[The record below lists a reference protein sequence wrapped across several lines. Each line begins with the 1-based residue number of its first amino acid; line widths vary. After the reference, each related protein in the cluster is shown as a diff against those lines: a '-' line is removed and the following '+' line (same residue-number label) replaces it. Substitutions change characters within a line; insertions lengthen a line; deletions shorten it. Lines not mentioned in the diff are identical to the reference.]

1 MPLGHRESVDILI
14 AGCGTGEHPIGMA
27 RRYRGARVLAIDLSL
42 GSLAYAARKTRE
54 LGLQNIEYA
63 QADLLE
69 LGSLDRSFDV
79 IDASGVLHHLA
90 DPEAGWRTLLTL
102 LRPRGLMRVGLYS
115 ELARADI
122 VAARAFIVDR
132 GFEPTTT
139 GIRRCRQELLA
150 SPLRAVSRYR
160 DFFSTS
166 ECRDLLFHVQE
177 RRLTIREIKRFLA
190 EQNLSFIGF
199 ELDGATRK
207 AYCDRNPADRMM
219 TNLDRW
225 HAFEVE
231 FPATFSAMY
240 QFWVQRA

>member
-1 MPLGHRESVDILI
+1 
-14 AGCGTGEHPIGMA
+14 
-27 RRYRGARVLAIDLSL
+27 VLAIDLSL

-63 QADLLE
+63 QADLLA
-69 LGSLDRSFDV
+69 LGSLGRSFDL

-90 DPEAGWRTLLTL
+90 DPEAGWRTLLAL

-122 VAARAFIVDR
+122 VAARGFIAER
-132 GFEPTTT
+132 GFEPTTA

-150 SPLRAVSRYR
+150 SPLRAVSRYH

-177 RRLTIREIKRFLA
+177 RRLTIPQIKRFLA
-190 EQNLSFIGF
+190 EQNLNFIGF
-199 ELDGATRK
+199 ELDVATRQ
-207 AYCDRNPADRMM
+207 AYRERNPDDRAM

-225 HAFEVE
+225 DVFEAERPV
-231 FPATFSAMY
+231 TFSAMY
-240 QFWVQRA
+240 QFWAQRD